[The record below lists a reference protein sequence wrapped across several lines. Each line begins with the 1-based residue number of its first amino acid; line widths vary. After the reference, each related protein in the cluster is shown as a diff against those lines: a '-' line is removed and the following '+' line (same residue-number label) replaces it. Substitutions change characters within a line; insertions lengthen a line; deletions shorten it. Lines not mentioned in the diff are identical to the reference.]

1 MSNETPLPTLVS
13 SPSKWKSAIG
23 NSARDHL
30 RWKFESYTNQ
40 ELYTLVEFAPTVFTV
55 NQRKE
60 MIDWLV
66 SFEESI
72 EPLLGSGE
80 DK

>member
-1 MSNETPLPTLVS
+1 MINYDMSNETPLPTLVS
-13 SPSKWKSAIG
+13 PETACKM
-23 NSARDHL
+23 AREQL
-30 RWKFESYTNQ
+30 QWKFESYTNQ
-40 ELYTLVEFAPTVFTV
+40 ELYNLVEFAPTVFTV

-72 EPLLGSGE
+72 ESLLGSGT